1 MNEFPKAEAGG
12 AGGGAAAGADDRREV
27 GAGRRAA
34 GGRDGADHLD
44 AGSASP
50 VKSAVREAARMIVF
64 DRRRGCDPV
73 STQRWIRIGFRGV
86 SLLAAYREASAIEG
100 QAHR

>member
-1 MNEFPKAEAGG
+1 
-12 AGGGAAAGADDRREV
+12 
-27 GAGRRAA
+27 
-34 GGRDGADHLD
+34 
-44 AGSASP
+44 
-50 VKSAVREAARMIVF
+50 MIVF